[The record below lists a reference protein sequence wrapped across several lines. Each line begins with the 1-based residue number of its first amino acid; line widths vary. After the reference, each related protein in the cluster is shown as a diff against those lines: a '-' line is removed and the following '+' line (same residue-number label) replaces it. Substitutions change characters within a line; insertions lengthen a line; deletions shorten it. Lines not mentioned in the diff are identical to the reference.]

1 MFLVQLQL
9 FTKVS
14 FQRPSLHLIGGG
26 GISDFKI
33 FMKKTSK
40 YKISFYSN
48 IKKFVL
54 EELKSKYPDV
64 KIEFQN
70 EEEIDFTSDILD
82 IKAFRNLY
90 SPTHIESN
98 GKKLNLFRRDW
109 KVESVPAGLN
119 PSLAYI
125 LCMVADCK
133 EDDILCDPFCGAG
146 TVPITALK
154 YFNVKRVLCS
164 DISGG
169 AVEKSLKNFNSADI
183 SKDRYKVFR
192 SDISNVKFNK
202 QNVDKIV
209 SNLPF
214 GIRAGDHKKNV
225 KAYEDFEKLANRVLR
240 KKGKVVVLTQEKV
253 LLRKVFKKENWK
265 VKSITRIDEGGLY
278 PEVFEIL
285 RK

>member
-1 MFLVQLQL
+1 
-9 FTKVS
+9 
-14 FQRPSLHLIGGG
+14 
-26 GISDFKI
+26 
-33 FMKKTSK
+33 MKKTFK

-48 IKKFVL
+48 TEKFVL
-54 EELKSKYPDV
+54 EELKNKYPKV
-64 KIEFQN
+64 EVSSTNSK
-70 EEEIDFTSDILD
+70 EIIFSSNISDIET
-82 IKAFRNLY
+82 FRNLH

-98 GKKLNLFRRDW
+98 GKKLNLSRRDW

-125 LCMVADCK
+125 LCMVAGCK

-146 TVPITALK
+146 TIPITALK

-164 DISGG
+164 DISGS
-169 AVEKSLKNFNSADI
+169 AVEKSLKNFKSANI
-183 SKDRYKVFR
+183 SKEKYKIFR
-192 SDISNVKFNK
+192 SDISEVKFNK

-214 GIRAGDHKKNV
+214 GIRAGDHEKNV
-225 KAYEDFEKLANRVLR
+225 KAYEDFEKLANKVLR
-240 KKGKVVVLTQEKV
+240 KKGKVVVLTQEKI
-253 LLRKVFKKENWK
+253 LLRKIFKKENWK
-265 VKSITRIDEGGLY
+265 VKSIIKIDEGGLY

>member
-1 MFLVQLQL
+1 MEFKLSFFENTDNFVLKELKQKYP
-9 FTKVS
+9 KVK
-14 FQRPSLHLIGGG
+14 I
-26 GISDFKI
+26 ISKNLNEII
-33 FMKKTSK
+33 FS
-40 YKISFYSN
+40 SN
-48 IKKFVL
+48 I
-54 EELKSKYPDV
+54 SN
-64 KIEFQN
+64 IE
-70 EEEIDFTSDILD
+70 T
-82 IKAFRNLY
+82 FRNLY

-119 PSLAYI
+119 PSLAYV
-125 LCMVADCK
+125 LCMIADLREK
-133 EDDILCDPFCGAG
+133 DILCDPFCGAG
-146 TVPITALK
+146 TIPITALK

-164 DISGG
+164 DISGS
-169 AVEKSLKNFNSADI
+169 AVEKSLKNFKSANI
-183 SKDRYKVFR
+183 SKERYKVFR

-214 GIRAGDHKKNV
+214 GIRAGDHEKNV
-225 KAYEDFEKLANRVLR
+225 KAYEDFERFTNRVLR
-240 KKGKVVVLTQEKV
+240 KKGKIVVLTQEKA

-265 VKSITRIDEGGLY
+265 VKSITRIDEGGLF